1 MTFIPRNTI
10 NAQSINESS
19 SYKCFGLG
27 FSSFE
32 SSGGLST
39 LAVIIIRNS
48 AITRIPVNIMK
59 K

>member
-1 MTFIPRNTI
+1 MLWFR
-10 NAQSINESS
+10 
-19 SYKCFGLG
+19 L
-27 FSSFE
+27 SSFE

-59 K
+59 SNTYRA

>member
-27 FSSFE
+27 FSSFG

-39 LAVIIIRNS
+39 LADMTIRNS
-48 AITRIPVNIMK
+48 ATTRIPVNIMK